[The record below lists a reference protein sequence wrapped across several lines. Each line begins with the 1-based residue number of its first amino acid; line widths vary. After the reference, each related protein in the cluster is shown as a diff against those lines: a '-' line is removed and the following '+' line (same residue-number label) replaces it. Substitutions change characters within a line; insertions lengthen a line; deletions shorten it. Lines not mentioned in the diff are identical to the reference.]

1 MGLGLGLHN
10 KTGTQQARH
19 RMGLVHLVITPLNHL
34 TEVGMTV
41 QTSIKNKISQG
52 SNDNGSEDPVPLS
65 EWVNE

>member
-1 MGLGLGLHN
+1 
-10 KTGTQQARH
+10 
-19 RMGLVHLVITPLNHL
+19 MGLVHLVITPLNHL